1 MKENIKLSTKKIV
14 NSIQANDFETSET
27 DVIKRIDYL
36 NQFLEDRRKHLEG
49 KYMGCEEEYAIG
61 DVINLLDFIKNAFE
75 NNNN

>member
-36 NQFLEDRRKHLEG
+36 NQFLEDRRKHLEE